1 MAVTNDRT
9 SILGTSIY
17 DTTRAGRRSGYASD
31 RTWVFF
37 RGEVVSTPQVS
48 VQDLRIAMAS
58 ALILQDPVFFGFDVF
73 GAEFGRTL
81 YITLCL
87 VRPWC
92 SFTA

>member
-17 DTTRAGRRSGYASD
+17 DTTRAVED
-31 RTWVFF
+31 RDMHRTGLGCFF
-37 RGEVVSTPQVS
+37 GGEVVSTPQVS